1 MQYLKEYT
9 KELII
14 AAGVVLIAAVVVIWV
29 VAAAIRGEL
38 TYEHV
43 IALIGA
49 ILSLMGTY
57 LNIPTS
63 AENAEHTTLMRLEK
77 LKGDLEYGYF
87 EEGEEIEGPEE
98 DLEEG
103 EPNE

>member
-1 MQYLKEYT
+1 MQYLKEYK
-9 KELII
+9 KELFI
-14 AAGVVLIAAVVVIWV
+14 AAGVVLVFVLVLIWA
-29 VAAAIRGEL
+29 VAAAVRGEL

-43 IALIGA
+43 IALLGA

-77 LKGDLEYGYF
+77 LKGELEYGSA
-87 EEGEEIEGPEE
+87 GAAGRR
-98 DLEEG
+98 
-103 EPNE
+103 

>member
-1 MQYLKEYT
+1 MRYLKNYP

-14 AAGVVLIAAVVVIWV
+14 AAGVVLVFVLVLIWA
-29 VAAAIRGEL
+29 VAAAVRGEL

-43 IALIGA
+43 TALLGA

-77 LKGDLEYGYF
+77 LKGELEYGYF
-87 EEGEEIEGPEE
+87 EDGDEAEYLEDPEDGEIDE
-98 DLEEG
+98 
-103 EPNE
+103 